1 MTLGQIVAKYGCTV
15 YTRNSFDST
24 KEIRYAFCSDLM
36 SDALMIMSTVRE
48 SGVLEDSVLI
58 TGLATNQSIRTA
70 EMLDVDV
77 VCLVRGKIPAK
88 QVVDLAD
95 ESGIILIGTE
105 LTMFNLSGRLYQE
118 GIVGIASKK

>member
-1 MTLGQIVAKYGCTV
+1 
-15 YTRNSFDST
+15 
-24 KEIRYAFCSDLM
+24 
-36 SDALMIMSTVRE
+36 
-48 SGVLEDSVLI
+48 
-58 TGLATNQSIRTA
+58 
-70 EMLDVDV
+70 MLDVDV